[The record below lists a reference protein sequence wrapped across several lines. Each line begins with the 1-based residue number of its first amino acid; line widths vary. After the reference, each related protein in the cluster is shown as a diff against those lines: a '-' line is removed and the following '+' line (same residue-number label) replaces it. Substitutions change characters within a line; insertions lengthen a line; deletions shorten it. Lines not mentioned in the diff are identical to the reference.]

1 MHAEPLPKIAMV
13 TPLPP
18 ERTGIADYVA
28 VLLPSLAQHFQVDL
42 YASADPA
49 DTGRLQRDFVVRPWQ
64 ALEAHRGE
72 YAQVVYQFGNSPFH
86 SHMVELLDR
95 VPGIVVLHDFFLSSM
110 FAHMDKHEGYKGMF
124 KAELERSHG
133 SEALEILMLHGPR
146 EASRRYPAS
155 RRIIE
160 RATAVIVH
168 SEHAGELRVR
178 FYPGMRPLAWH
189 KVAMP
194 QPPVAQ
200 LDEDDRRELRARLGV
215 DESDFLV
222 ISLGFM
228 ADTKLNHVLLAAM
241 ADERLRADESLRLV
255 FVGERDMRSYGKAL
269 DRRIAGL
276 GIGDR
281 VSITGFVEAGR
292 YQEYLAAADCA
303 VQLRTRSR
311 GETSKAIHDCMS
323 HALPTIVNNY
333 AAFAELPGDCVRK
346 VSAEVGAIELADALH
361 DLRHDPL
368 RRAVKGMLAKHHM
381 TTHHLAYLVAN
392 QYAEIISGLLEP
404 GHSSADSVEPV
415 R

>member
-1 MHAEPLPKIAMV
+1 MV

-42 YASADPA
+42 YTTAKVE
-49 DTGRLQRDFVVRPWQ
+49 DTGSLQRGFVVRPWQ
-64 ALEAHRGE
+64 ELEAHRAE
-72 YAQVVYQFGNSPFH
+72 YAHVVYQFGNSPFH
-86 SHMVELLDR
+86 SHMVDLLDR

-110 FAHMDKHEGYKGMF
+110 LAYMDKHQGYKGVF

-133 SEALEILMLHGPR
+133 SEALEVLMLHGPR

-160 RATAVIVH
+160 RAVAVIVH

-178 FYPGMRPLAWH
+178 FYPDMRSQAWH

-194 QPPVAQ
+194 QTPVAQ

-241 ADERLRADESLRLV
+241 ADGRLRADGSLRLT

-269 DRRIAGL
+269 DRQIAGL
-276 GIGDR
+276 DIGDR
-281 VSITGFVEAGR
+281 LSITGFVDADR
-292 YQEYLAAADCA
+292 YQDYLAAADCA

-311 GETSKAIHDCMS
+311 GETSKAVHDCMS
-323 HALPTIVNNY
+323 HALPTIVNDY
-333 AAFAELPGDCVRK
+333 ASLAELPDDCVSK
-346 VSAEVGAIELADALH
+346 VPADVDATELAEALYR
-361 DLRHDPL
+361 LRQDPL
-368 RRAVKGMLAKHHM
+368 RRAVIGMLGKYHM
-381 TTHHLAYLVAN
+381 TSHHLAHLVAA
-392 QYAEIISGLLEP
+392 QYAQVIERSLAMPTRAG
-404 GHSSADSVEPV
+404 SAD
-415 R
+415 

>member
-1 MHAEPLPKIAMV
+1 MHAEPLPRIAMV

-42 YASADPA
+42 YTTADPA
-49 DTGRLQRDFVVRPWQ
+49 DTGHLQRDFVVRPWQ
-64 ALEAHRGE
+64 ELEAHRGE

-110 FAHMDKHEGYKGMF
+110 FAYMDKHQGHKGLF

-133 SEALEILMLHGPR
+133 SEALEVLMLHGPR

-155 RRIIE
+155 RRIVE
-160 RATAVIVH
+160 RAVAVIVH
-168 SEHAGELRVR
+168 SEHAGELRDR
-178 FYPGMRPLAWH
+178 FYPGMHPLAWH
-189 KVAMP
+189 EVAMP
-194 QPPVAQ
+194 QPSVAQ

-228 ADTKLNHVLLAAM
+228 ADTKLNHVLLDAM
-241 ADERLRADESLRLV
+241 ADERLRADDHLRLV
-255 FVGERDMRSYGKAL
+255 FVGERDHRSYGRAL

-276 GIGDR
+276 DIGER

-292 YQEYLAAADCA
+292 YQDYLAAADCA

-311 GETSKAIHDCMS
+311 GETSKAVHDCMS
-323 HALPTIVNNY
+323 HALPTIVNDY
-333 AAFAELPGDCVRK
+333 ASLAELPDDCVFK
-346 VSAEVGAIELADALH
+346 VPADFDAAELAEALYR
-361 DLRHDPL
+361 LRQDPL
-368 RRAVKGMLAKHHM
+368 KRAVTGMLGKYHM
-381 TTHHLAYLVAN
+381 TSHHLAHLVAA
-392 QYAEIISGLLEP
+392 QYAKVIE
-404 GHSSADSVEPV
+404 HSLAMPELAGSAD
-415 R
+415 